1 MPPNRKQTPTPQRA
15 WTGTNPI
22 TQRPT
27 NSPSLANGSDKSQ
40 PRSSAQPQHKG
51 NGDLPADKQGNDRLL
66 YLFAHSTV
74 RLAPE
79 FPTTRTERLLT
90 SISVFRATMLP

>member
-40 PRSSAQPQHKG
+40 PRSSTQAQHKG
-51 NGDLPADKQGNDRLL
+51 NGDLSADKQASDRLL
-66 YLFAHSTV
+66 YLLAHCTV
-74 RLAPE
+74 RHAPRIY
-79 FPTTRTERLLT
+79 TIVRKN
-90 SISVFRATMLP
+90 SY